1 MTLARTT
8 LLRPTWFDPAWART
22 ARALLTGLV
31 AALIAVLAAAG
42 PASADKT
49 SDDFRRTLDKK
60 ELAAFDAWRAA
71 QLFHSVALDA
81 YWGQVE
87 KKRTARKTKKQRGRP
102 LTTADYVAEHP
113 PKYEGPSLS
122 PVLARKWTAFR
133 EEREAKEPPKVPD
146 TIATVADFLDS
157 ARRNYGFEPEIVP
170 EAVFKERYAA
180 EALALGLRADQVLRV
195 YALET
200 GGLGTADMQ
209 AGVHPISRK
218 GTPISTALGYAQLLA
233 ANSINELAKSGPDM
247 LARLRAM
254 IRRTAADSERRRR
267 LEDKLQGLERMVQ
280 KARSVPYQWS
290 RHVAFANTDVGR
302 GIHAI
307 NLDGDIGPW
316 LQIVKLKGL
325 AETAV
330 EAGRTTLSGA
340 EIELMNLAG
349 PGTGLEM
356 MTPAGMG
363 ASTTNFFARA
373 AYYRNTIVRE
383 KSSSE
388 LLVALDKRMDANLKN
403 SGAVEFAEIFSR
415 LQTRQ
420 RAGTTD

>member
-1 MTLARTT
+1 MMRRSGTKIGALWSILA
-8 LLRPTWFDPAWART
+8 LGLAV
-22 ARALLTGLV
+22 LV
-31 AALIAVLAAAG
+31 APV
-42 PASADKT
+42 PAHADKM
-49 SDDFRRTLDKK
+49 SDEFRRTLNAK
-60 ELAAFDAWRAA
+60 ETAAFDAWRAA
-71 QLFHSVALDA
+71 QLFHSVGLDA
-81 YWGQVE
+81 YWGKVE
-87 KKRTARKTKKQRGRP
+87 KKRSGRKAKKQRGRP
-102 LTTADYVAEHP
+102 LTAADYVAEHP

-122 PVLARKWTAFR
+122 VALARKWKEFR
-133 EEREAKEPPKVPD
+133 EQREAKEPPPPPSD
-146 TIATVADFLDS
+146 PIATVADFLDS

-170 EAVFKERYAA
+170 EPVFKERYAA
-180 EALALGLRADQVLRV
+180 EAMALGLRPDQVLRV

-233 ANSINELAKSGPDM
+233 ANSVNELSKSGPDM

-254 IRRTAADSERRRR
+254 IRRTSPEGERHKR
-267 LEDKLQGLERMVQ
+267 LEAKLQSLERMVQ
-280 KARSVPYQWS
+280 KARAVPYQWS

-316 LQIVKLKGL
+316 LQIIKLKGL
-325 AETAV
+325 AEMAA
-330 EAGRTTLSGA
+330 EAGRGALSGA
-340 EIELMNLAG
+340 EFELMNLAG

-383 KSSSE
+383 KTSSE
-388 LLVALDKRMDANLKN
+388 LLVAIDKRMEANLKN

-415 LQTRQ
+415 LQSRQ
-420 RAGTTD
+420 RAGGSE